1 MYSVKEIFYTL
12 QGEGAQ
18 SGSAAIF
25 CRFSKCNLWSGR
37 ESDRSKAICT
47 FCDTNFLGVNG
58 QNGGEYSEGDI
69 INIAL
74 RLIPANISLK
84 DNPILVVFTGGEPA
98 LQLTTDLVGT
108 FKEHGF
114 RTAIETNGTLAVPD
128 NLDWITVSPKAGTT
142 LKQLFGSELKIV
154 FPQMINPK
162 EYEKLDFQNFYLSPM
177 ITSDELQNKKNIDQ
191 CVEFCLANPKWKLS
205 YQNHKIWQID

>member
-37 ESDRSKAICT
+37 ESERSKAICT
-47 FCDTNFLGVNG
+47 FCDTNFVGTDG
-58 QNGGEYSEGDI
+58 QNGGEYSASDI
-69 INIAL
+69 VSIAQG
-74 RLIPANISLK
+74 LIPLDIRLK

-98 LQLTTDLVGT
+98 LQLTTDLVAS
-108 FKEHGF
+108 FKELGF
-114 RTAIETNGTLAVPD
+114 RTAIETNGTLVVPN
-128 NLDWITVSPKAGTT
+128 NLDWITVSPKAGTK

-154 FPQMINPK
+154 FPQIINPK
-162 EYEKLDFQNFYLSPM
+162 EYEDLDFLNFYLSPM
-177 ITSDELQNKKNIDQ
+177 MTSNELQNKTNIDQ
-191 CVEFCLANPKWKLS
+191 CVQFCLANPKWKLS